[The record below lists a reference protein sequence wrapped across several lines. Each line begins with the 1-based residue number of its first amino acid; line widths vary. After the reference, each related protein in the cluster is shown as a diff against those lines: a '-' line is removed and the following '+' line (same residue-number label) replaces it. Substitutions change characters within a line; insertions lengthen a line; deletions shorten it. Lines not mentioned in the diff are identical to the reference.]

1 MKTTLLILLMG
12 CGAEVA
18 EPARVEIPSVATTPD
33 GLQVLPPG
41 WYLHLYPA
49 QCIVLV
55 RDEDGTARRCI
66 EERARC
72 TPTDPRWCAGTFPGV
87 PR

>member
-1 MKTTLLILLMG
+1 MRFALLLLLAG
-12 CGAEVA
+12 CGVVEEVR
-18 EPARVEIPSVATTPD
+18 EELPSVAVTPA
-33 GLQVLPPG
+33 GPEVLPPG

-55 RDEDGTARRCI
+55 RDEEGTARRCM
-66 EERARC
+66 EERVRC